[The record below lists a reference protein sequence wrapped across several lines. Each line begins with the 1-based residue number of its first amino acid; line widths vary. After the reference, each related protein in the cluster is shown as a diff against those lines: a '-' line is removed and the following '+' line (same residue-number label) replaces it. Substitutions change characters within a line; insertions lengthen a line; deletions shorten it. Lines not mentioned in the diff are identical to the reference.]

1 MQINRRAFTQLL
13 AVVSV
18 TGAGEALAQG
28 KGKTVEV
35 AMQGDS
41 AMPIFFPK
49 SVNISAGDTVKWT
62 NKNILVHTVT
72 LDPKQATKASEVSLP
87 AGVKPFGSKDL
98 NQDDTYSHTFTVKGI
113 YKYVCK
119 YHEEMQMVGTVVVQ

>member
-1 MQINRRAFTQLL
+1 MQIDRRAFAQLI
-13 AVVSV
+13 AAFGVA
-18 TGAGEALAQG
+18 GAGEAMAQG
-28 KGKTVEV
+28 KKTVEV
-35 AMQGDS
+35 SMQGDS

-62 NKNILVHTVT
+62 NNNILVHTVT
-72 LDPKQATKASEVSLP
+72 LDPKEATKASDVSRP
-87 AGVKPFGSKDL
+87 AGVAPFGSKDL

-119 YHEEMQMVGTVVVQ
+119 YHEEMGMVGTVVVS

>member
-1 MQINRRAFTQLL
+1 MHINRRVFAQTLMGL
-13 AVVSV
+13 GLV
-18 TGAGEALAQG
+18 TAGDAMAEG
-28 KGKTVEV
+28 KKTVEV

-49 SVNISAGDTVKWT
+49 SVNISAGDTVRWT

-72 LDPKQATKASEVSLP
+72 LDPKQATKPSDIGLP
-87 AGVKPFGSKDL
+87 AGVAPFGSKDL

-119 YHEEMQMVGTVVVQ
+119 YHEDMGMVGTVIVS

>member
-1 MQINRRAFTQLL
+1 MEFNRRAFTQTL
-13 AVVSV
+13 AAFGLVA
-18 TGAGEALAQG
+18 AGQAAAQG
-28 KGKTVEV
+28 KKTVEV

-49 SVNISAGDTVKWT
+49 SVNISAGDTVRWT

-72 LDPKQATKASEVSLP
+72 LDPKQATKPSDIGRP

-119 YHEEMQMVGTVVVQ
+119 YHEAMGTIGTVVVS